1 MYFKRRHFLQFT
13 GSALTVLG
21 INSLNLKQ
29 QGDRYAQVLAQPTS
43 RKLALL
49 VGINQYPNSDR
60 SLNLNGPITDVAL
73 QKELLIHRFGFNRDD
88 ILTLTDETQ
97 QKPTRTNILEAFET
111 HLIQQ
116 AKPGDVVVFHFSGHG
131 SRVLDPKPINNNDLN
146 STFVPSDASNDIEF
160 VPDIMG
166 RTLFLLMS
174 ALQTENVTVV
184 LDCCYS
190 GGGTRGNIRVRSA
203 RGGYKFKPNQTELD
217 YQEQWL
223 NQLFFDPEKFHKLRS
238 IGVAKGVV
246 IASAQRHQ
254 ESADMEFEGFHA
266 GAFTYLLTQYLWQE
280 TQSANNAI
288 VTLTPSVKYLA
299 KQTPFIDLPIQR
311 SRGVEP
317 MFFLDK
323 PGLAAEGIILQ
334 KGQGNQATVWLG
346 GIERENLQEGI
357 KLTFDV
363 VSPNGDKIGSAQ
375 VLSGEGLTRTATIQ
389 GTVEKGMLLRETA
402 RTIPRDLQLRIG
414 LDPSLGNDTAEAQQ
428 LLQSL
433 QRVEPILYQSS
444 EHLYDGSIDYILSVM
459 TDEYRQQFSSQDLP
473 KIGSI
478 GLLSQE
484 ISEVIPSSFS
494 QPGETIESAINRLN
508 AKFKSLLTARILK
521 QTLNAKSSQ
530 LNVAASLV
538 LPKKGNQI
546 LAETF
551 TVRGSSNQLGTEQR
565 RVPILPVNQ
574 PFQIQVKNL
583 GNDPL
588 YISVLSVD
596 YGGEVVVLFP
606 PGPIPE
612 AETQVSPQQTLLVPD
627 PDKDQYEAKTDEPGF
642 AEILILASRQPM
654 KQSLKALQTLAEEQR
669 LQERT
674 PVGATDEA
682 IANLLDDLSSD
693 RSESSTT
700 GNERTILTSE
710 IAGFS
715 ITIEVT
721 CTIEV
726 T

>member
-13 GSALTVLG
+13 GSALAALG
-21 INSLNLKQ
+21 IDYLNLKR
-29 QGDRYAQVLAQPTS
+29 QGDRYAQVLAKSTP

-49 VGINQYPNSDR
+49 VGVNQYPDSDR
-60 SLNLNGPITDVAL
+60 YLNLNGPVTDIAL
-73 QKELLIHRFGFNRDD
+73 QKELLIHRFGFNPND
-88 ILTLTDETQ
+88 ILTLTDETK

-111 HLIQQ
+111 HLIGQ

-131 SRVLDPKPINNNDLN
+131 SRVLDPKPINNKDFN
-146 STFVPSDASNDIEF
+146 STCVPSDASNDAEI

-174 ALQTENVTVV
+174 ALPTENVTVV

-190 GGGTRGNIRVRSA
+190 GGGTRGNVRVRSA
-203 RGGYKFKPNQTELD
+203 RGGYKFKPNQTELE
-217 YQEQWL
+217 YQQQWL
-223 NQLFFDPEKFHKLRS
+223 NKLSFDQEKFYKLRS

-246 IASAQRHQ
+246 IASAQRNQ
-254 ESADMEFEGFHA
+254 ESADMKFEGFDA
-266 GAFTYLLTQYLWQE
+266 GAFSYLLTQYLWQE

-288 VTLTPSVKYLA
+288 VMLTPSVKYLA
-299 KQTPFIDLPIQR
+299 KQTPLIDLPAQR
-311 SRGVEP
+311 SRSAEP
-317 MFFLDK
+317 MFFLYK
-323 PGLAAEGIILQ
+323 PGLAAEGIVLE
-334 KGQGNQATVWLG
+334 KGQGNQAKVWLG

-363 VSPNGDKIGSAQ
+363 VRLDGENIEKIAEAK

-402 RTIPRDLQLRIG
+402 RTIPRDLKLRIG
-414 LDPSLGNDTAEAQQ
+414 LDPSLGNKTAKAQQ

-433 QRVEPILYQSS
+433 RRVQPIAFQSGDR
-444 EHLYDGSIDYILSVM
+444 LYDSPIDYILSVM
-459 TDEYRQQFSSQDLP
+459 TEDYRQQLSSQNLP
-473 KIGSI
+473 KVGSL
-478 GLLSQE
+478 GLLSQD
-484 ISEVIPSSFS
+484 ISEVIPSSFGE
-494 QPGETIESAINRLN
+494 PGETIETAINRLN
-508 AKFKSLLTARILK
+508 AKFKSLLAARILK

-530 LNVAASLV
+530 LDVAASLV
-538 LPKKGNQI
+538 LPEKGDEI
-546 LAETF
+546 LAKKF
-551 TVRGSSNQLGTEQR
+551 TVRGSNNQPKTTEQR
-565 RVPILPVNQ
+565 VVPILPVNQ

-583 GNDPL
+583 GNYPL

-596 YGGEVVVLFP
+596 NGGEVVVLFP

-627 PDKDQYEAKTDEPGF
+627 PAKDKYEAKTDEPGF
-642 AEILILASRQPM
+642 AEILILASRQAM

-682 IANLLDDLSSD
+682 IANLLDDLSSE
-693 RSESSTT
+693 RSESSAT

-715 ITIEVT
+715 ITLEVA
-721 CTIEV
+721 
-726 T
+726 

>member
-13 GSALTVLG
+13 GSALAALG
-21 INSLNLKQ
+21 IHYLDLKQ
-29 QGDRYAQVLAQPTS
+29 QGDRYGQVLAQPTS
-43 RKLALL
+43 RKLGLL

-60 SLNLNGPITDVAL
+60 YLNLNGPVTDIDL
-73 QKELLIHRFGFNRDD
+73 QKELLIHRFGFNRND

-131 SRVLDPKPINNNDLN
+131 SQVLDPKPINNNDLN
-146 STFVPSDASNDIEF
+146 STFVPSNASNDAEF

-174 ALQTENVTVV
+174 ALPTENVTVV

-217 YQEQWL
+217 YQQKWL
-223 NQLFFDPEKFHKLRS
+223 NQLSFDPDEFHELRN

-280 TQSANNAI
+280 TQSVNNAI

-299 KQTPFIDLPIQR
+299 KQTPFIDLPVQH
-311 SRGVEP
+311 SRGAEP

-334 KGQGNQATVWLG
+334 KEQGNQATVWLG

-363 VSPNGDKIGSAQ
+363 VSPNGEKIGEAQ

-389 GTVEKGMLLRETA
+389 GTVEVGMLLRETA
-402 RTIPRDLQLRIG
+402 RTIPRDLKLRIG
-414 LDPSLGNDTAEAQQ
+414 LDPSLGKDIAKAQQ

-433 QRVEPILYQSS
+433 QRIQPILYQSS
-444 EHLYDGSIDYILSVM
+444 ERLYDSPVDYILSRM
-459 TDEYRQQFSSQDLP
+459 TEEYQQQLSSANLP
-473 KIGSI
+473 EVGSI
-478 GLLSQE
+478 GLLSQD
-484 ISEVIPSSFS
+484 ISEVIPSSFG
-494 QPGETIESAINRLN
+494 QQGESLEAAINRLN
-508 AKFKSLLTARILK
+508 TKLKSLLTARILK

-530 LNVAASLV
+530 LDVTASLV
-538 LPKKGNQI
+538 LPEKGDEI
-546 LAETF
+546 IAKTF
-551 TVRGSSNQLGTEQR
+551 TVRGQNNPSQTVELSS
-565 RVPILPVNQ
+565 VPQILPTHQ
-574 PFQIQVKNL
+574 PFQIKVTNQ
-583 GNDPL
+583 GQEPL
-588 YISVLSVD
+588 YITVLSID
-596 YGGEVVVLFP
+596 FAGEVLVLFP
-606 PGPIPE
+606 HGR
-612 AETQVSPQQTLLVPD
+612 VSQEQNRLLSHQTLLSQQAV
-627 PDKDQYEAKTDEPGF
+627 TDEPGF

-654 KQSLKALQTLAEEQR
+654 KQSFKALQTLAEEQR

-674 PVGATDEA
+674 SVEGMDEA
-682 IANLLDDLSSD
+682 IADLLDDLSSD
-693 RSESSTT
+693 RSESSSL
-700 GNERTILTSE
+700 GKERTILTAE
-710 IAGFS
+710 IAAFS
-715 ITIEVT
+715 ITLEVA
-721 CTIEV
+721 
-726 T
+726 